1 MNFKKSLVAAITA
14 AFVLAPSVGVAQFKL
29 PSIGGGS
36 GSSSSGGGDAVAQ
49 QDQLVKAYV
58 AADKEVLVAQAKMAD
73 AVGLKE
79 RAAKL
84 NAASEALGAGATKDS
99 LEASETMQSEAS
111 QEIQAKLKDSNL
123 QMDAAGKKKFAD
135 ALGSL
140 GRGIVKYSNLK
151 GPIASF
157 QSALTGGGAA
167 GLMTAAT
174 KLAAGKYIV
183 TSTPGHVKNL
193 SDTLSTAVTFAKSN
207 DIPVPADAT
216 AAL

>member
-1 MNFKKSLVAAITA
+1 MMFKKSLVVALTA
-14 AFVLAPSVGVAQFKL
+14 ALALAPGVGSAQFKV
-29 PSIGGGS
+29 PSLGGGN
-36 GSSSSGGGDAVAQ
+36 SSSGGGDATAQ

-58 AADKEVLVAQAKMAD
+58 SADKEVLVAQAKMAD

-84 NAASEALGAGATKDS
+84 NATSEALGAGATKDN

-111 QEIQAKLKDSNL
+111 QEIQAKLQDKNL
-123 QMDAAGKKKFAD
+123 KLDAEGKKKFAD

-151 GPIASF
+151 GPIANF
-157 QSALTGGGAA
+157 QNAVSGSGAA
-167 GLMTAAT
+167 GMVNAAA
-174 KLAAGKYIV
+174 KLGAGKYIV

-193 SDTLSTAVTFAKSN
+193 SNTLNSAVAFAKSN